1 MKNIIVTGC
10 AGFIGSHLCE
20 RLLKDGSFVIGID
33 NFDPFYSRSI
43 KESNMN
49 KFRNHPNFKFLE
61 FDLSDKE
68 DLNKQLNGT
77 KADLIIHLAGKAGVR
92 PSIENP
98 EDYIRANIIST
109 QNILSFMKDND
120 IKKLAFASSSSIYGN
135 TKDTPFNEEQDVNKP
150 ISPYAFTKK
159 ACELLNY
166 TYHAL
171 YNIDILNLRFFTV
184 FGPRQ
189 RPDLAIHKF
198 TKLIINNQ
206 EIPMFGDGTT
216 SRDYTYF
223 EDTVN
228 GICLSAEYL
237 FNHKKVYEIIN
248 LGNNHPVKLL
258 DLIATIEKATGKK
271 AKIKQ
276 LPMQS
281 GDVEITYANID
292 KAKRLLGYQPKYSFE
307 EGINNFVNWYKE
319 INQE

>member
-43 KESNMN
+43 KESNLKN
-49 KFRNHPNFKFLE
+49 FKDNPNFKFLE

-68 DLNKQLNGT
+68 EFNKQLNGI
-77 KADLIIHLAGKAGVR
+77 KVDLIIHLAGKAGVR

-98 EDYIRANIIST
+98 EEYIRANIIST

-120 IKKLAFASSSSIYGN
+120 IKKLSFASSSSIYGN
-135 TKDTPFNEEQDVNKP
+135 SKETPFNEEQNVNKP

-166 TYHAL
+166 TYHSL
-171 YNIDILNLRFFTV
+171 YDIDILNLRFFTV

-198 TKLIINNQ
+198 TRLIINNQ

-216 SRDYTYF
+216 ARDYTYI
-223 EDTVN
+223 EDTIN

-237 FNHKKVYEIIN
+237 FNNKKVYEIIN

-258 DLIATIEKATGKK
+258 DLIDNIEKATGKK

-281 GDVEITYANID
+281 GDVDITYANID
-292 KAKRLLGYQPKYSFE
+292 KAKKLLGYKPNYSFN
-307 EGINNFVNWYKE
+307 EGINKFVNWYKNN
-319 INQE
+319 NQE

>member
-33 NFDPFYSRSI
+33 NFDPFYNRSI
-43 KESNMN
+43 KESNL
-49 KFRNHPNFKFLE
+49 RNFKDNSNFKFLE

-68 DLNKQLNGT
+68 ELYKQLRGI
-77 KADLIIHLAGKAGVR
+77 KVDLIIHLAGKAGVR

-120 IKKLAFASSSSIYGN
+120 IKKLSFASSSSIYGN
-135 TKDTPFNEEQDVNKP
+135 SKETPFNEEQNVNKP

-166 TYHAL
+166 TYHSL
-171 YNIDILNLRFFTV
+171 YDIDILNLRFFTV

-198 TKLIINNQ
+198 TRLIINNQ

-216 SRDYTYF
+216 ARDYTYI
-223 EDTVN
+223 EDTIN

-237 FNHKKVYEIIN
+237 FNNKKVYEIIN

-258 DLIATIEKATGKK
+258 DLIDNIEKATGKT

-281 GDVEITYANID
+281 GDVVITYANID
-292 KAKRLLGYQPKYSFE
+292 KAKKLLGYMPNYSFN
-307 EGINNFVNWYKE
+307 EGINKFVSWYKK
-319 INQE
+319 NN

>member
-49 KFRNHPNFKFLE
+49 KFKTNPNFRFLE

-68 DLNKQLNGT
+68 ELNKQLKGI

-135 TKDTPFNEEQDVNKP
+135 TKDTPFNEEQNVNKP

-171 YNIDILNLRFFTV
+171 YGIDILNLRFFTV

-223 EDTVN
+223 EDTIN

-292 KAKRLLGYQPKYSFE
+292 KAKKLLGYQPKYSFE
-307 EGINNFVNWYKE
+307 EGINNFVIWYKQ
-319 INQE
+319 IYKQ

>member
-20 RLLKDGSFVIGID
+20 KLLKDGSFVLGVD

-43 KESNMN
+43 KESNMRN
-49 KFRNHPNFKFLE
+49 FINHPNFKFLE
-61 FDLSDKE
+61 FDLSNKE
-68 DLNKQLNGT
+68 ELNKQLKGT
-77 KADLIIHLAGKAGVR
+77 NANLIIHLAGKAGVR

-98 EDYIRANIIST
+98 ESYIRANIIST
-109 QNILSFMKDND
+109 QNILSFMKDNG

-135 TKDTPFNEEQDVNKP
+135 TKDTPFNEDQDVNKP

-171 YNIDILNLRFFTV
+171 YGIDILNLRFFTV

-198 TKLIINNQ
+198 TRLILNNQ
-206 EIPMFGDGTT
+206 EIPMFGDGSTA
-216 SRDYTYF
+216 RDYTYF
-223 EDTVN
+223 EDTIN

-237 FNHKKVYEIIN
+237 FKYKNVFEIIN

-258 DLIATIEKATGKK
+258 DLIATIEKATGEK

-292 KAKRLLGYQPKYSFE
+292 KAKRLLGYQPKYSFK
-307 EGINNFVNWYKE
+307 EGINNFVVWYKQ
-319 INQE
+319 INHI